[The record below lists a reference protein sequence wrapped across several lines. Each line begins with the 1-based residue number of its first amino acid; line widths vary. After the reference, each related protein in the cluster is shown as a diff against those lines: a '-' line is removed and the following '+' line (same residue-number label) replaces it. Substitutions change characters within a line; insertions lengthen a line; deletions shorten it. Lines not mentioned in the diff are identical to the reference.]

1 MMPVPCLIG
10 FLAVMCALGVDAQH
24 QFTFALTTS
33 VGQLVATFF
42 SI

>member
-1 MMPVPCLIG
+1 MMPNPGLIR
-10 FLAVMCALGVDAQH
+10 FLAVMRAIGAGAQH
-24 QFTFALTTS
+24 QFTFGLTTF